1 MNTNKI
7 FNMKTIYTIILLL
20 VVIPFSKMY
29 AQDVIV
35 LKSGDEISAV
45 VNEIGIDVI
54 KYKKFD
60 NQTGPIYNVEKS
72 QVFMI
77 KYQNGT
83 KDVFNQVQEKQVPE
97 NKVAQNKVA
106 EVAPQ
111 LDIPPPPPQ
120 VLSYSLG
127 VKLNGNRLQDQQVR
141 DLYVN
146 HNEALQLYNKGAGL
160 QTFAGVCSWLEIG
173 MLLLTAYASNNVP
186 EGSSKQIVTIRGLS
200 IIGAMMVVGVSCNI
214 TGHSKK
220 RQSVERYNADILK

>member
-1 MNTNKI
+1 
-7 FNMKTIYTIILLL
+7 MKTIYTIILFL

-83 KDVFNQVQEKQVPE
+83 KDVFNQVPE
-97 NKVAQNKVA
+97 NKVAENKVA
-106 EVAPQ
+106 EVAPK
-111 LDIPPPPPQ
+111 LDIPPLPPQ
-120 VLSYSLG
+120 PLSYSLG
-127 VKLNGNRLQDQQVR
+127 VKLNGNRLEPQQVR
-141 DLYVN
+141 NLYVN

-173 MLLLTAYASNNVP
+173 MLLLTGYASGHVP

-200 IIGAMMVVGVSCNI
+200 IIGTMMVVGVTCNI
-214 TGHSKK
+214 TGHSKQ